1 MKVYIT
7 RPPAYA
13 SSPDHVVRVSVDSAR
28 KHVGVEM
35 CIVFSPNPS
44 EPLPDDESVLQS
56 GEKFYKVIAVSE
68 FDYELLKKSTGWADR
83 QAWHLTF
90 DPLPIRSHSIP
101 TRWQPRCLHPNC
113 RERLIRTTYP

>member
-44 EPLPDDESVLQS
+44 EPLPDDETVQAIATAICLTATVPVMATGTRQMATGGLGASVVFLPAIAPT
-56 GEKFYKVIAVSE
+56 GEAMTEQAVRARFSM
-68 FDYELLKKSTGWADR
+68 
-83 QAWHLTF
+83 
-90 DPLPIRSHSIP
+90 
-101 TRWQPRCLHPNC
+101 RCL
-113 RERLIRTTYP
+113 